1 MRIEKANKRDRLH
14 RKRTKG
20 IVIDGR
26 SVFLLEEI
34 QRKKAEKAQRKIER
48 RLHKDDSEEE
58 QDDSKES

>member
-26 SVFLLEEI
+26 SVFVLEEI
-34 QRKKAEKAQRKIER
+34 MRKKAEKAKRKQER
-48 RLHKDDSEEE
+48 RLHKEEE
-58 QDDSKES
+58 VEEKEDDD